1 MIIKNFVIL
10 FFAMALGSG
19 LTAQTI
25 AGNFNLLANEK
36 IELVGFEGLNTYHID
51 STTIGEDGT
60 FRLNFGSTDYG
71 MGLLQSPADQKPLVI
86 VLSGEEVRLRGEALS
101 LTGSIEVNRGSQN
114 KWFVQY
120 ATEQPKREQAL
131 NAWLFLE
138 KMYSRDSLFSVQKD
152 PIKAIEQEKDRL
164 QKEESYFL
172 NSLPQDSYVRWFLP
186 IRKLVSTLSVVAQ
199 HRVEEIPATTAALR
213 EINYADDRLYKSGLF
228 REAIENHVW
237 FIENSAGPLDTVF
250 KELNISI
257 DIILEQLR
265 ERPQRLNEVTDHLFN
280 LLERRSLFRSAEYL
294 ALKVLGDEGCSVDDK
309 VAKQLETYR
318 AMKIGNIAPDLEFS
332 GKMLTKNHS
341 RETVPQKLSDL
352 QSPYIL
358 VVFAAGWCPMCV
370 RELPDMIKLYDK
382 WSAEGVE
389 VIVVSLDHTEE
400 DFLQFADK
408 MPFLSVCDFKG
419 WDSPMAESY
428 YVFGT
433 PTMFLLNE
441 QREILLRPNSVEH
454 MNAWVD
460 WFLLKKR

>member
-1 MIIKNFVIL
+1 MMIKNFVI
-10 FFAMALGSG
+10 FFLAMALGSG

-25 AGNFNLLANEK
+25 AGNFSLLANEK

-60 FRLNFGSTDYG
+60 FRLNFGPTDYG

-86 VLSGEEVRLRGEALS
+86 VLSGEEVRLRGETLS
-101 LTGSIEVNRGSQN
+101 FTGSIEVNQGTQN
-114 KWFVQY
+114 KRFVQY

-131 NAWLFLE
+131 SAWLFLE
-138 KMYSRDSLFSVQKD
+138 RMYSRDSLFSVQKE
-152 PIKAIEQEKDRL
+152 PVKAIEQEKNRL
-164 QKEESYFL
+164 QKEESDFL
-172 NSLPQDSYVRWFLP
+172 NSLTQDSYVRWFLP
-186 IRKLVSTLSVVAQ
+186 IRKLVSNVSVVAQ
-199 HRVEEIPATTAALR
+199 HRVEEIPATTSALR

-250 KELNISI
+250 TELNVSI

-318 AMKIGNIAPDLEFS
+318 AMKIGNIAPDLEFR
-332 GKMLTKNHS
+332 GKMLVKSHS
-341 RETVPQKLSDL
+341 RETVPQKLSEL
-352 QSPYIL
+352 QSPYTL

-370 RELPDMIKLYDK
+370 RELPEMIELYDK

-400 DFLQFADK
+400 DFLQFADN

-433 PTMFLLNE
+433 PTMFLLNDH
-441 QREILLRPNSVEH
+441 REILLRPNSVEH

-460 WFLLKKR
+460 WFLLEKR